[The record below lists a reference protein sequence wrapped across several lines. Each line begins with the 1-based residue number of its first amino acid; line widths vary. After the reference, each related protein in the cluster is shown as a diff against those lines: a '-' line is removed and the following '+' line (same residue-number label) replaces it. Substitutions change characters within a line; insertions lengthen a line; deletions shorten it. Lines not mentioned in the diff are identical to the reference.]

1 MSKAVAELSGPITI
15 ISDRPPQSEI
25 GDAARLQLALSM
37 IEQVTSD
44 SEYQRVAELLQT
56 AASRIKTIEDEF
68 ESDKSTAHKLWK
80 GITSRIARWTE
91 PYAKLRADCE
101 AKLKPYLESL
111 EAAKST
117 AETQIRESGQAAK
130 QELLDKAKEL
140 RRQGMIREAKA
151 LEEEAKEA
159 ALEVVLPDVTPEVEG
174 LQNKRP
180 WVGVC
185 DSPME
190 LLVALGEG
198 KFALMHKVMVS
209 GREVELPI
217 VEVNMTVLNYYA
229 KRLQSS
235 MKIPGCHAKQE
246 IQFAAKRSR

>member
-37 IEQVTSD
+37 IEKVTSD

-101 AKLKPYLESL
+101 AKLRPYLESL
-111 EAAKST
+111 EEAKST
-117 AETQIRESGQAAK
+117 AENQIRESGKAAK
-130 QELLDKAKEL
+130 QELLDRAKEL
-140 RRQGMIREAKA
+140 RRQGMIREAKS

-159 ALEVVLPDVTPEVEG
+159 AFEVVLPDATPEVDG

-180 WVGVC
+180 WVGVI

-190 LLVALGEG
+190 LIIAVAEGRCPLNWTIPLRGEDI
-198 KFALMHKVMVS
+198 
-209 GREVELPI
+209 EEPI
-217 VEVNMTVLNYYA
+217 LIINERILNYMA
-229 KRLQSS
+229 RKLQSS

-246 IQFAAKRSR
+246 IKFAAKRS